1 MSRCHLGS
9 ADGIVGTLT
18 CGATQVFPGRLLAH
32 SGFRRFHAKCLFGL
46 FVQYQQADA
55 TVDGIIGP
63 RSLKRI
69 VAAMPTTRN
78 TLPYPTLR
86 PSVRGGMHWP
96 DRQKVPVAISFL
108 TAGVGEII
116 GMT

>member
-1 MSRCHLGS
+1 M
-9 ADGIVGTLT
+9 GTLT
-18 CGATQVFPGRLLAH
+18 VVQPQVFPGRLLAH
-32 SGFRRFHAKCLFGL
+32 SGFRRFMQNGLFGL

-55 TVDGIIGP
+55 TVAASSGP

-69 VAAMPTTRN
+69 VAAMPTTR
-78 TLPYPTLR
+78 TLCRYPTLR

-96 DRQKVPVAISFL
+96 DGRKLPVAISFL

-116 GMT
+116 V